1 MYKNKNQI
9 EIGEQ
14 RVIEMT
20 GFLQKLKER
29 IKTHE
34 SKFPEEVNKLDFEK
48 RKDEEKTA
56 EGTFA
61 ESKEA
66 LKRLEEYT
74 KAKEEILKSSQTG
87 RDELLNEVEGI
98 LNDNDEL
105 LEKKEV
111 EQIHEKIKKLVEQIE
126 APAESTS
133 EDLLK
138 ELGVENKTEL
148 PEKFAWMKEAKPG
161 KDFLEL
167 AKKIVDSNK
176 EIKAGIDA
184 MLEKAENTGL
194 KINRTAFLGRIYEL
208 AATYAK
214 QNYSKEQLTDTAKAA
229 SRLGNSQWFGG
240 GWEKNKIMIFLS
252 DPFDLTKA
260 SNIKNALV
268 GIKDELEAQLE
279 KLDKAAE
286 DSDIKK
292 YIEENPEAIGKALQT
307 LGVGNASGE
316 IQPRVIEYLLAGNNL
331 QENLKKV
338 IVVEEW
344 KKAEPQL
351 DASASRLGIRIDK
364 EAKIAFLQK
373 LGGKESKDLSAFQER
388 TDALIGAIHKL
399 DKASG
404 GKNIGTPRIGRIEIA
419 GTVLIEENKLLLGNF
434 VGLRAETV
442 TTLQKQVETL
452 TEKIKTLA
460 KVAKEGEAVLSEK
473 LARFGGKIDSGALS
487 KIITAKIF
495 EAVTVGEL
503 LEDPKLIE
511 DPILSVA
518 KKKWGIEVSKIEEI
532 PKKIDEKIDAF
543 LGNIE
548 RKLVEKLSAKDFAID
563 GIELKLSKADLE
575 KILPDVKKQ
584 ILPLLSEFFEQSNEY
599 GAEGKKLLENGIV
612 NFDVLKDIEKNDK
625 MKTILKSCETVAKI
639 PEDQR
644 KAEVEKLLKDED
656 AGAMATVGLTKE
668 IGDFLLE
675 ETDPSPAVKAI
686 QDEVA
691 SVIPLDVKMKLG
703 FEKLTN
709 AWNKVMEKFDGKNW
723 GEAIGMIFSLVI
735 PTVMKLVNGL
745 TGWWKG
751 LGEKV
756 VKTVGPFAE
765 KFMDSV
771 PEKWRKHIPDS
782 IKKLDKESR
791 IEKLSSI
798 GKFLNIQ
805 KREDYLK
812 IQSLITIKVDDLLMT
827 ELNEQYIK
835 NNEIAISLPQLK
847 KLQEKLKTKTIG
859 DKEKDQSVLN
869 FLLNK
874 IKTPNYL
881 QPDA

>member
-260 SNIKNALV
+260 SNIKNRPAFIPTRFYCRKTV
-268 GIKDELEAQLE
+268 FSQRYSGIQL
-279 KLDKAAE
+279 
-286 DSDIKK
+286 
-292 YIEENPEAIGKALQT
+292 
-307 LGVGNASGE
+307 
-316 IQPRVIEYLLAGNNL
+316 
-331 QENLKKV
+331 
-338 IVVEEW
+338 
-344 KKAEPQL
+344 
-351 DASASRLGIRIDK
+351 
-364 EAKIAFLQK
+364 
-373 LGGKESKDLSAFQER
+373 
-388 TDALIGAIHKL
+388 
-399 DKASG
+399 
-404 GKNIGTPRIGRIEIA
+404 
-419 GTVLIEENKLLLGNF
+419 
-434 VGLRAETV
+434 
-442 TTLQKQVETL
+442 
-452 TEKIKTLA
+452 
-460 KVAKEGEAVLSEK
+460 
-473 LARFGGKIDSGALS
+473 
-487 KIITAKIF
+487 
-495 EAVTVGEL
+495 
-503 LEDPKLIE
+503 
-511 DPILSVA
+511 
-518 KKKWGIEVSKIEEI
+518 
-532 PKKIDEKIDAF
+532 
-543 LGNIE
+543 
-548 RKLVEKLSAKDFAID
+548 
-563 GIELKLSKADLE
+563 
-575 KILPDVKKQ
+575 
-584 ILPLLSEFFEQSNEY
+584 
-599 GAEGKKLLENGIV
+599 
-612 NFDVLKDIEKNDK
+612 VLK
-625 MKTILKSCETVAKI
+625 A
-639 PEDQR
+639 
-644 KAEVEKLLKDED
+644 
-656 AGAMATVGLTKE
+656 
-668 IGDFLLE
+668 
-675 ETDPSPAVKAI
+675 
-686 QDEVA
+686 
-691 SVIPLDVKMKLG
+691 
-703 FEKLTN
+703 
-709 AWNKVMEKFDGKNW
+709 
-723 GEAIGMIFSLVI
+723 
-735 PTVMKLVNGL
+735 
-745 TGWWKG
+745 
-751 LGEKV
+751 
-756 VKTVGPFAE
+756 
-765 KFMDSV
+765 
-771 PEKWRKHIPDS
+771 
-782 IKKLDKESR
+782 
-791 IEKLSSI
+791 
-798 GKFLNIQ
+798 
-805 KREDYLK
+805 
-812 IQSLITIKVDDLLMT
+812 
-827 ELNEQYIK
+827 
-835 NNEIAISLPQLK
+835 
-847 KLQEKLKTKTIG
+847 
-859 DKEKDQSVLN
+859 
-869 FLLNK
+869 
-874 IKTPNYL
+874 
-881 QPDA
+881 